1 MKREDETLQMR
12 RYPITEVSFG
22 SEERYLDGRL
32 TIAAEPLRRELLD
45 ARYFDTIDIDLVAPD
60 KPARIINIID
70 VIEPRIKP
78 RLSPPDYY
86 PGLGIEPFPIGSGW
100 TNVLSGMTI
109 MTTALVEGAEDTAVS
124 CEPGQTLR
132 SRFAESWNLIV
143 SPHPKAGVRVEE
155 FTRAVYVAGCRA
167 AVALARTTLGVEP
180 EKMIELRC
188 PGDSSA
194 HPRIGYLCYL
204 YSHGFGRQKFLYGRD
219 STGIAPTVIPV
230 THLLDGAVVDNGYTR
245 PVRNSTYELANNAIA
260 YELAAEN
267 GKDHTCP
274 GLILVPHTPDL
285 RSKASVAWLAARIAR
300 DVLRCDGVVIS
311 KDGGGQ
317 ADVDVMQAVEA
328 CEALGMRTVA
338 AVCEIA
344 GEQGDMYPLVTTVKE
359 ADALVSLGNLTAPVA
374 LGKVPRVLG
383 GSRFGRSSDDP
394 YGPFTIPAAQVPG
407 LIDMM
412 GGTGVCAIVF

>member
-1 MKREDETLQMR
+1 MKRENETLELR

-22 SEERYLDGRL
+22 PEERYRDGQL
-32 TIAAEPLRRELLD
+32 TIAVERLRRELSD
-45 ARYFDTIDIDLVAPD
+45 TRYFDGIDIGLVAPNE
-60 KPARIINIID
+60 PARIINIID

-78 RLSPPDYY
+78 RLTPPDYY
-86 PGLGIEPFPIGSGW
+86 PGLGTEPFPVGSGW
-100 TNVLSGMTI
+100 TNVLSGMAV
-109 MTTALVEGAEDTAVS
+109 MTTALVEDAEDTAVS
-124 CEPGQTLR
+124 CEPGQPPR
-132 SRFAESWNLIV
+132 SRFAEGWNLV
-143 SPHPKAGVRVEE
+143 LSPRPKAGVRLEE
-155 FTRAVYVAGCRA
+155 FIRAVYVAGCRA
-167 AVALARTTLGVEP
+167 AVALARATLGAAPAQRV
-180 EKMIELRC
+180 ELRS

-194 HPRIGYLCYL
+194 RPRIGYICYL

-230 THLLDGAVVDNGYTR
+230 TDLLDGAVVDNGYTR

-260 YELAAEN
+260 YELAVEN
-267 GKDHTCP
+267 GKSHTCP

-300 DVLRCDGVVIS
+300 DVLGCDGVVIS

-328 CEALGMRTVA
+328 SEALGMRTVA

-344 GEQGDMYPLVTTVKE
+344 GEQGEMYPLVTTVKE
-359 ADALVSLGNLTAPVA
+359 ADALVSLGNLTASVR

-394 YGPFTIPAAQVPG
+394 YGPLTIPAAQVPG

-412 GGTGVCAIVF
+412 GGTEVRAIVF